1 MNQSDA
7 DRARTEVPA
16 THMLLRRSK
25 FLSCIPMPGDGGDP
39 EHAAALKAYREQLEQ
54 TGRRQNPGRAR

>member
-1 MNQSDA
+1 
-7 DRARTEVPA
+7 
-16 THMLLRRSK
+16 MLLRRSK